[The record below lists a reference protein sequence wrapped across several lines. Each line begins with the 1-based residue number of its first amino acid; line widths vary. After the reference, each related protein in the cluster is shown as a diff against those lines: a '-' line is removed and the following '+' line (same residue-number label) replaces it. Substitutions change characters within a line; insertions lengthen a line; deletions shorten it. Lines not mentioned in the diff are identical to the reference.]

1 MNDFDQQSFA
11 FNAVEA
17 PIEDIVAISTPQLDK
32 NDELL
37 ELDQR
42 KPWWRKTCGSKNPF
56 QLWNF
61 NQSFC

>member
-32 NDELL
+32 NEKIHL
-37 ELDQR
+37 ER
-42 KPWWRKTCGSKNPF
+42 KKITINR
-56 QLWNF
+56 
-61 NQSFC
+61 